1 MRKLSRRE
9 ALRGT
14 GVPALCSPA
23 LALKAAGKDRRLKG
37 SLWTSPHRAIA

>member
-14 GVPALCSPA
+14 GVALCSPA

-37 SLWTSPHRAIA
+37 FLWTSPRRAIA